1 MDFLRVTNISK
12 KHGADFLLDNI
23 SFSQTAGHRIA
34 IAGETGS
41 GKTTLMRIIAG
52 LGQADSGNVFF
63 EGKQVKGV
71 DEKLMPGHKGIACLS
86 QHFELPNKYRVSE
99 LLAYANDLTHE
110 ANEELYAVCDI
121 QHLMH
126 RWSHTLS
133 GGEKQRVALAKLLT
147 TAPRLLLLDEPYSNL
162 DLHHR
167 RQLKNVV
174 WNLGEKLGVTCMLI
188 SHEPDDILPWAD
200 EVFVMRYGRI
210 IQQGAPREVYKQPNS
225 EYVAGLLGPYNTMS
239 TALATSLGLPPNGL
253 PIVRPEDITLSTN
266 KVGVPAIIDRILYLG
281 GHCELIVIAEG
292 QLLTMS
298 LPNGRYKKG
307 DIIQIQIKTT
317 GI

>member
-1 MDFLRVTNISK
+1 MDFLRVANISK
-12 KHGADFLLDNI
+12 KHGNDFLLDDI
-23 SFSQTAGHRIA
+23 SFSQSAGHRIA

-52 LGQADSGNVFF
+52 LGQADSGKVFF
-63 EGKQVKGV
+63 EGKHVKGV
-71 DEKLMPGHKGIACLS
+71 DEKLMPGHKGIAYLS

-99 LLAYANDLTHE
+99 LLAYANDLTDE
-110 ANEELYAVCDI
+110 ANEELYTVCDI

-174 WNLGEKLGVTCMLI
+174 WNLGERLGVTCMLI

-200 EVFVMRYGRI
+200 EVFVMRYGKIVQR
-210 IQQGAPREVYKQPNS
+210 GTAEAVYKQPVS
-225 EYVAGLLGPYNTMS
+225 EYVAGLLGQYNILVP
-239 TALATSLGLPPNGL
+239 ALAANLGLPADERQ
-253 PIVRPEDITLSTN
+253 IIRPEDIIISTTGL
-266 KVGVPAIIDRILYLG
+266 GVPAIIDRVLYLG
-281 GHCELIVIAEG
+281 GHCELAVIAEG
-292 QLLTMS
+292 QLLTVS
-298 LPNGRYKKG
+298 VANGRFKKG
-307 DIIQIQIKTT
+307 DIIHIQIKATD
-317 GI
+317 I

>member
-12 KHGADFLLDNI
+12 KHGDDFLLDDI
-23 SFSQTAGHRIA
+23 SFSQSAGQRIA

-52 LGQADSGNVFF
+52 LGQADSGKVFF

-71 DEKLMPGHKGIACLS
+71 DEKLMPGHKGIAYLS

-99 LLAYANDLTHE
+99 LLAYANDLTDE
-110 ANEELYAVCDI
+110 ANEELYMVCDI

-210 IQQGAPREVYKQPNS
+210 VQRGAAEAVYKQPVS
-225 EYVAGLLGPYNTMS
+225 EYVAGLLGPYNMLL
-239 TALATSLGLPPNGL
+239 TALAANLGLSPNDPL
-253 PIVRPEDITLSTN
+253 FLRPEDIAICTSAT
-266 KVGVPAIIDRILYLG
+266 GVPAIIDRVLYLG
-281 GHCELIVIAEG
+281 GHCELSVIAEG
-292 QLLTMS
+292 QLLTVS
-298 LPNGRYKKG
+298 VPNGRFKKG
-307 DIIQIQIKTT
+307 DMIHIRIKTPDV
-317 GI
+317 